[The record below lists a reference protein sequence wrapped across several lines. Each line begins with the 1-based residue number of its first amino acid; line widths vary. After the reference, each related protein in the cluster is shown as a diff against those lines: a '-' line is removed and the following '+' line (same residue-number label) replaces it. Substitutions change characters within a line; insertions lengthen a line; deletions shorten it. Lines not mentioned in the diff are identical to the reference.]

1 MTGAVVRKEMTVL
14 WSSPIPY
21 VVGALFHLTVGL
33 LYVNQLEGR
42 HQAVLQ
48 PLFPLMGFLL
58 LVLGPLIAMRSF
70 AEEARTGTLDLLLA
84 VPVPARPLVVG
95 KWLACWVT
103 TVLVAAPA
111 GLFVLLL
118 ALWAEPDFGPAVS
131 GFIGLALLAGA
142 VSAIGVVASSL
153 SASQPVAATVAFVTG
168 MLLWFSYAGSE
179 TASLGGVLIR
189 VSLSERMRSFA
200 GGSIDSADA
209 GYFVV
214 LAAAALVVAAASV
227 GGRRLR

>member
-1 MTGAVVRKEMTVL
+1 MTGAVIRKEMTVL

-21 VVGALFHLTVGL
+21 VVGGLLHVTVGL

-42 HQAVLQ
+42 NQAVLQ

-58 LVLGPLIAMRSF
+58 LALVPLIAMRSF

-95 KWLACWVT
+95 KWLACWLT
-103 TVLVAAPA
+103 TLVVAAPA
-111 GLFVLLL
+111 GLFVVLL
-118 ALWAEPDFGPAVS
+118 ALWAEPDFGPAIS
-131 GFIGLALLAGA
+131 GFLGLGLLAGA
-142 VSAIGVVASSL
+142 ASAIGVLASSL
-153 SASQPVAATVAFVTG
+153 SSSQAVSATVAFVTG
-168 MLLWFSYAGSE
+168 MVLWFSYAGSE
-179 TASLGGVLIR
+179 TASLGGVLVR
-189 VSLSERMRSFA
+189 VSLSERLRSFA
-200 GGSIDSADA
+200 GGSIDSADG

-214 LAAAALVVAAASV
+214 LSVAALVVAAASV

>member
-21 VVGALFHLTVGL
+21 VVGGLLHVTVGL

-42 HQAVLQ
+42 NQAVLQ

-58 LVLGPLIAMRSF
+58 LALVPLIAMRSF

-95 KWLACWVT
+95 KWLACWLT
-103 TVLVAAPA
+103 TLVVAAPA
-111 GLFVLLL
+111 GLFVVLL
-118 ALWAEPDFGPAVS
+118 ALWAEPDFGPAIS
-131 GFIGLALLAGA
+131 GFLGLGLLAGA
-142 VSAIGVVASSL
+142 ASAIGVLASSL
-153 SASQPVAATVAFVTG
+153 SSSQAVSATVAFVTG
-168 MLLWFSYAGSE
+168 MVLWFSYAGSE
-179 TASLGGVLIR
+179 TASLGGVLVR
-189 VSLSERMRSFA
+189 VSLSERLRSFA
-200 GGSIDSADA
+200 GGSIDSADG

-214 LAAAALVVAAASV
+214 LSVAALVVAAASV

>member
-1 MTGAVVRKEMTVL
+1 MTRAVLRKELAVL

-58 LVLGPLIAMRSF
+58 LALGPLIAMRTF

-84 VPVPARPLVVG
+84 VPVPPRPLVLG
-95 KWLACWVT
+95 KWLACWLT
-103 TVLVAAPA
+103 TLAVAAPA

-131 GFIGLALLAGA
+131 GFLGLALLAAA
-142 VSAIGVVASSL
+142 VSAIGLGASSL
-153 SASQPVAATVAFVTG
+153 SSSQPVAATVAFVTG
-168 MLLWFSYAGSE
+168 MLLWFSYAGSGP
-179 TASLGGVLIR
+179 ASLGGVLIR
-189 VSLSERMRSFA
+189 VSLSERLRSFA
-200 GGSIDSADA
+200 GGSIDTADA

-214 LAAAALVVAAASV
+214 LVAGALWVAAVSV
-227 GGRRLR
+227 RGRRLR

>member
-1 MTGAVVRKEMTVL
+1 MTGAVVRKEVTVL

-21 VVGALFHLTVGL
+21 VVGGLLHVTVGL

-42 HQAVLQ
+42 NQAVLQ

-58 LVLGPLIAMRSF
+58 LALVPLIAMRSF

-95 KWLACWVT
+95 KWLACWLT
-103 TVLVAAPA
+103 TLVVAAPA
-111 GLFVLLL
+111 GLFVVLL
-118 ALWAEPDFGPAVS
+118 ALWAEPDFGPAIS
-131 GFIGLALLAGA
+131 GFLGLGLLAGA
-142 VSAIGVVASSL
+142 ASAIGVLASSL
-153 SASQPVAATVAFVTG
+153 SSSQAVSATVAFVTG
-168 MLLWFSYAGSE
+168 MVLWFSYAGSE
-179 TASLGGVLIR
+179 TASLGGVLVR
-189 VSLSERMRSFA
+189 VSLSERLRSFA
-200 GGSIDSADA
+200 GGSIDSADG

-214 LAAAALVVAAASV
+214 LSVAALVVAAASV